1 MKIDI
6 ISDTVCPWCFIGKRR
21 LEKALAMRPDMIP
34 EINWYPFQLNPEMP
48 EEGIERQLYLNLK
61 FGSAARANEIYRT
74 VNEASTNENLDI
86 NFDAIQRMPNSL
98 RSHRLIQFSR
108 VNGAQGAIT
117 ENLFRSY
124 FFYGADIGSID
135 PLLEIAKDSGLDP
148 TQVRHYLESEQDLDL
163 VRAQDIQ
170 SRKMGV
176 SGVPCFIIANEFA
189 VSGAQEPEVFLQ
201 VFDAAKQ
208 LNAATTSVF

>member
-21 LEKALAMRPDMIP
+21 LERALSMRPEMVP

-48 EEGIERQLYLNLK
+48 EEGIERTLYLNLK
-61 FGSAARANEIYRT
+61 FGSAERANEIYR
-74 VNEASTNENLDI
+74 VVAEASTSEDLDI
-86 NFDAIQRMPNSL
+86 DFDAIQRMPNSL
-98 RSHRLIQFSR
+98 KSHRLIEYSR
-108 VNGAQGAIT
+108 LKDAQHAVM

-124 FFYGADIGSID
+124 FFYGTDIGSLNS
-135 PLLEIAKDSGLDP
+135 LLEIAKDSGLDP
-148 TQVRHYLESEQDLDL
+148 TQVRDYLESDDDLEL
-163 VRAQDIQ
+163 VRTQDIQ

-176 SGVPCFIIANEFA
+176 SGVPCFIIADEFA

-208 LNAATTSVF
+208 LNSATNSNV